1 MATRPS
7 GFKTDAARAEYCR
20 LYDEAIALS
29 PVPVEESDVETS
41 FGTTHVLTA
50 GDPAKPPLVA
60 LHAKSFSSTMWVPLL
75 PTLTA
80 SHHVRM
86 LDAVGDVNKSVAT
99 DVMSSPARVVQ
110 WIDEV
115 HDALAVGRSPIVA
128 ASIGTWMGT
137 HYVMARPARVER
149 LAMLSPIGMVG
160 SMRMKWLIKMAI
172 KTQLRP
178 STAKT
183 EWMLAAITTDETVP
197 KLRAGPWH
205 AIAQQF
211 IFGMPNFRANLRE
224 PRPGARCN
232 IERLAS
238 SRIPLLI
245 LIPRDETGQDGPRT
259 ADRYRQQLPHA
270 RVELV
275 DDSNHIVSS
284 IGPTWSRIGSRS
296 SSARGE
302 SSFRRWI
309 GRSAGW
315 R

>member
-7 GFKTDAARAEYCR
+7 GFKTDKARAEYCR

-50 GDPAKPPLVA
+50 GDPSKPPLVA

-115 HDALAVGRSPIVA
+115 HDALAIERSPIVA

-137 HYVMARPARVER
+137 HYAMARPGRVER
-149 LAMLSPIGMVG
+149 LAMLSPVGMVS
-160 SMRMKWLIKMAI
+160 SMRTKWLIKMAI

-178 STAKT
+178 SMAKT
-183 EWMLAAITTDETVP
+183 EWMLAAITTDETAP

-211 IFGMPNFRANLRE
+211 IFGMSNFRANLRE

-232 IERLAS
+232 IEWLAAS
-238 SRIPLLI
+238 GIPVLM
-245 LIPRDETGQDGPRT
+245 RSFGGDETGHGRSRGRPRGSGSSCRTRGWNSSTT
-259 ADRYRQQLPHA
+259 ANHHRVHRPDRRGHGAAPE
-270 RVELV
+270 VPP
-275 DDSNHIVSS
+275 S
-284 IGPTWSRIGSRS
+284 
-296 SSARGE
+296 RGE
-302 SSFRRWI
+302 PSFRR
-309 GRSAGW
+309 G
-315 R
+315 